1 MLVFFSYCRFP
12 LNENMF
18 TSSGEIIFRKLTSFG
33 SAGLTGMPPCYNCS
47 VLGQEVGNKMKCQF
61 SSKSLHRDYRIIF
74 YSVSSINFIDSIE
87 FNWGGEWRQKQ
98 MISSFTGCLLCARK
112 CMKHI
117 IVFISFDLF
126 SNAAHY
132 HLHLT

>member
-12 LNENMF
+12 LYENMF

-33 SAGLTGMPPCYNCS
+33 SAGLTGIPPCYNYS

-74 YSVSSINFIDSIE
+74 YSVSSINFTLNSIGG
-87 FNWGGEWRQKQ
+87 GGEVEAK
-98 MISSFTGCLLCARK
+98 AND
-112 CMKHI
+112 I
-117 IVFISFDLF
+117 IVHWVSTLCQEMHE
-126 SNAAHY
+126 AHY
-132 HLHLT
+132 SLYLI